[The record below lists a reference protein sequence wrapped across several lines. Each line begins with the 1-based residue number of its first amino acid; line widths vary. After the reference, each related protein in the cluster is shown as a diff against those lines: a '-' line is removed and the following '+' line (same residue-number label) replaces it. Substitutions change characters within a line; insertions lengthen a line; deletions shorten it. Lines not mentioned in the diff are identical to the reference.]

1 MAIFV
6 YTETDKN
13 GFTPIS
19 LEAVSFA
26 KKIASQKREELIA
39 LCINTENP
47 EFLQKFGANK
57 IISIH
62 SDSLTTF
69 NAQCY
74 AQILAKHVDG
84 LTIFPHTIEGQAISG
99 VLSVLKKSSL
109 ITQVNSYPESL
120 SPFILKKNIFS
131 EKAEMNIYPD
141 TENLILTI
149 MPYVFN
155 IKEIHE
161 IAIIESHH
169 MEIKNPFKL
178 VYREEKKSKK
188 NLTTSDIVVCAG
200 RGLKSPE
207 NWKIVEE
214 LAEILNG
221 ATACSRP
228 VSDMGWRDYNEHAGQ
243 TGKHISPKLYIGIGI
258 SGATQHI
265 AGIINSKTIIVINN
279 DVNADFFKY
288 ADYGIIGDAFQIVPS
303 LTKKIREFKNK
314 SSY

>member
-1 MAIFV
+1 MAVFV

-26 KKIASQKREELIA
+26 KKIASQKKEELIA
-39 LCINTENP
+39 LCINAENP
-47 EFLQKFGANK
+47 DFLQKFGANK

-74 AQILAKHVDG
+74 AQVLAKHING
-84 LTIFPHTIEGQAISG
+84 LTIFPHTIESQAISG
-99 VLSVLKKSSL
+99 VLSILKKSSL
-109 ITQVNSYPESL
+109 ITQVNSYPECL

-131 EKAEMNIYPD
+131 GKAEMNIYPD

-161 IAIIESHH
+161 IAFIESYHI
-169 MEIKNPFKL
+169 EIDNPFKL
-178 VYREEKKSKK
+178 IHKEEKNSKK
-188 NLTTSDIVVCAG
+188 DLTTSDIVVCAG

>member
-19 LEAVSFA
+19 LETVSFA
-26 KKIASQKREELIA
+26 KKIASQKKEELIA

-47 EFLQKFGANK
+47 DFLQKFGANK

-74 AQILAKHVDG
+74 AQILAKHING

-161 IAIIESHH
+161 IAIIESYHI
-169 MEIKNPFKL
+169 EIDNPFKL
-178 VYREEKKSKK
+178 IHKEEKNSKK
-188 NLTTSDIVVCAG
+188 DLTTSDIVVCAG

-207 NWKIVEE
+207 NWKMIEE
-214 LAEILNG
+214 LAEVLNG
-221 ATACSRP
+221 ATACTRP
-228 VSDMGWRDYNEHAGQ
+228 VSDMGWRDYNEHAILALAFLELHNILLVLLTQ
-243 TGKHISPKLYIGIGI
+243 KLSLLLTTMLMLIFSNMQITE
-258 SGATQHI
+258 SSVMHSKLFLLSQKKSE
-265 AGIINSKTIIVINN
+265 NSKINLHTKFI
-279 DVNADFFKY
+279 FF
-288 ADYGIIGDAFQIVPS
+288 
-303 LTKKIREFKNK
+303 
-314 SSY
+314 

>member
-19 LEAVSFA
+19 LEAISFA
-26 KKIASQKREELIA
+26 KKIASQKKEELIA
-39 LCINTENP
+39 VCINTENP

-99 VLSVLKKSSL
+99 VLSILKKSSL
-109 ITQVNSYPESL
+109 ITQVNSYPECL

-131 EKAEMNIYPD
+131 GKAEMNIYPD

-207 NWKIVEE
+207 NWKMIEE
-214 LAEILNG
+214 LAEVLNG
-221 ATACSRP
+221 ATACTRP
-228 VSDMGWRDYNEHAGQ
+228 VSDMEWRDYNEHAGQ

-279 DVNADFFKY
+279 DANADFFKY

>member
-19 LEAVSFA
+19 LEAISFA

-74 AQILAKHVDG
+74 AQVLAKHING

-99 VLSVLKKSSL
+99 VLSILKKSSL
-109 ITQVNSYPESL
+109 ITQVNSYPECL

-131 EKAEMNIYPD
+131 GKAEMNIYPD

-161 IAIIESHH
+161 IAVIESYHI
-169 MEIKNPFKL
+169 EIDNPFKL
-178 VYREEKKSKK
+178 IHKEEKNSKK
-188 NLTTSDIVVCAG
+188 DLTTSDIVVCAG
-200 RGLKSPE
+200 LGLKSPE

>member
-19 LEAVSFA
+19 LEAISFA
-26 KKIASQKREELIA
+26 KKIASQKIEELIA

-62 SDSLTTF
+62 SDSLTIF

-74 AQILAKHVDG
+74 AQVLAKHING
-84 LTIFPHTIEGQAISG
+84 LTIFPHTIESQAISG
-99 VLSVLKKSSL
+99 ALSILKKSSL
-109 ITQVNSYPESL
+109 ITQVNSYPECL

-131 EKAEMNIYPD
+131 GKAEMNIYPD

-155 IKEIHE
+155 IKEIHD
-161 IAIIESHH
+161 IAFIESYYI
-169 MEIKNPFKL
+169 EIDNPFKL
-178 VYREEKKSKK
+178 IHKEEKNSKK
-188 NLTTSDIVVCAG
+188 DLTTSDIVVCAG

-228 VSDMGWRDYNEHAGQ
+228 VSDMGWRNYNEHAGQ

-258 SGATQHI
+258 SGATQHV
-265 AGIINSKTIIVINN
+265 AGIINSKTIIIINN
-279 DVNADFFKY
+279 DSNADFFKY
-288 ADYGIIGDAFQIVPS
+288 ADYGIIGDAFKIIPS

>member
-120 SPFILKKNIFS
+120 SPFILKKNIFFFVNYKKDCIFAPS
-131 EKAEMNIYPD
+131 FKED
-141 TENLILTI
+141 TICENSS
-149 MPYVFN
+149 V
-155 IKEIHE
+155 
-161 IAIIESHH
+161 
-169 MEIKNPFKL
+169 
-178 VYREEKKSKK
+178 
-188 NLTTSDIVVCAG
+188 G
-200 RGLKSPE
+200 RAQPCQG
-207 NWKIVEE
+207 
-214 LAEILNG
+214 
-221 ATACSRP
+221 
-228 VSDMGWRDYNEHAGQ
+228 
-243 TGKHISPKLYIGIGI
+243 
-258 SGATQHI
+258 
-265 AGIINSKTIIVINN
+265 
-279 DVNADFFKY
+279 
-288 ADYGIIGDAFQIVPS
+288 
-303 LTKKIREFKNK
+303 
-314 SSY
+314 

>member
-1 MAIFV
+1 MAVFV

-19 LEAVSFA
+19 LEAISFA
-26 KKIASQKREELIA
+26 KKIASQKKEELIA
-39 LCINTENP
+39 VCINTENP
-47 EFLQKFGANK
+47 EFLQKFGTNK

-74 AQILAKHVDG
+74 AQVLAKHING
-84 LTIFPHTIEGQAISG
+84 LTIFPHTIESQAISG
-99 VLSVLKKSSL
+99 VLSILKKSSL
-109 ITQVNSYPESL
+109 ITQVNSYPECL

-131 EKAEMNIYPD
+131 GKAEMNIYPD

-161 IAIIESHH
+161 IAFIESYHI
-169 MEIKNPFKL
+169 EIDNPFKL
-178 VYREEKKSKK
+178 IHKEEKNSKK
-188 NLTTSDIVVCAG
+188 DLTTSDIVVCAG

-228 VSDMGWRDYNEHAGQ
+228 VSDMGWRDYNEHTGQ

-279 DVNADFFKY
+279 DSNADFFKY
-288 ADYGIIGDAFQIVPS
+288 ADYGIIGDAFKIVPS

>member
-99 VLSVLKKSSL
+99 VLSVLKKSFH
-109 ITQVNSYPESL
+109 IQ
-120 SPFILKKNIFS
+120 
-131 EKAEMNIYPD
+131 KAY
-141 TENLILTI
+141 LLL
-149 MPYVFN
+149 F
-155 IKEIHE
+155 
-161 IAIIESHH
+161 
-169 MEIKNPFKL
+169 
-178 VYREEKKSKK
+178 
-188 NLTTSDIVVCAG
+188 
-200 RGLKSPE
+200 
-207 NWKIVEE
+207 
-214 LAEILNG
+214 
-221 ATACSRP
+221 
-228 VSDMGWRDYNEHAGQ
+228 
-243 TGKHISPKLYIGIGI
+243 
-258 SGATQHI
+258 
-265 AGIINSKTIIVINN
+265 
-279 DVNADFFKY
+279 
-288 ADYGIIGDAFQIVPS
+288 
-303 LTKKIREFKNK
+303 
-314 SSY
+314 

>member
-26 KKIASQKREELIA
+26 KKIASQKKEELIA
-39 LCINTENP
+39 LCINAENP

-62 SDSLTTF
+62 SNSLATF

-74 AQILAKHVDG
+74 AQILAKHVNG

-131 EKAEMNIYPD
+131 EKAEMIIYPN
-141 TENLILTI
+141 TENLVLTLI
-149 MPYVFN
+149 PHVFN
-155 IKEIHE
+155 IEEKHA
-161 IAIIESHH
+161 IATIETYH
-169 MEIKNPFKL
+169 IKLENPFKL
-178 VYREEKKSKK
+178 IHKEEKNSKK
-188 NLTTSDIVVCAG
+188 DLTTSDIVVCAG

-207 NWKIVEE
+207 NWKMVEE
-214 LAEILNG
+214 LADVLNG

-279 DVNADFFKY
+279 DANADFFKY

>member
-19 LEAVSFA
+19 LEAISFA

-47 EFLQKFGANK
+47 EFLQKFGTNK

-74 AQILAKHVDG
+74 AQVLAKHING

-99 VLSVLKKSSL
+99 VLSILKKSSL
-109 ITQVNSYPESL
+109 ITQVNSYPECL

-131 EKAEMNIYPD
+131 GKAEMNIYPD

-161 IAIIESHH
+161 IAVIESYHI
-169 MEIKNPFKL
+169 EIDNPFKL
-178 VYREEKKSKK
+178 IHKEEKNSKK
-188 NLTTSDIVVCAG
+188 DLTTSDIVVCAG
-200 RGLKSPE
+200 LGLKSPE

-288 ADYGIIGDAFQIVPS
+288 ADYGIIGDAFQIIPS